1 MMDQWLQKA
10 KPGDKGLT
18 RPTVSAH
25 VSVHKYE
32 VRSIARGFFQ
42 IQFRVPTYKHVGRP
56 THDSQKREC
65 VLNDV
70 SPYTT
75 VKCPKYPRKERTSLE
90 KNARGGEALEI
101 QITGD
106 RGCGLR

>member
-1 MMDQWLQKA
+1 MYL
-10 KPGDKGLT
+10 
-18 RPTVSAH
+18 R
-25 VSVHKYE
+25 
-32 VRSIARGFFQ
+32 
-42 IQFRVPTYKHVGRP
+42 
-56 THDSQKREC
+56 C

-90 KNARGGEALEI
+90 KNTQGRETLEI

-106 RGCGLR
+106 RGYGLR